1 MSFISVACGGAIG
14 AMCRYAMS
22 LMPIKTYFPLITLM
36 TNVLG
41 ALLIGFIV
49 GIVSNRND
57 ISKNAELFW
66 KTGLCGGFTTF
77 STFSLETLTLL
88 EDKSY
93 VTGGSYIVLSII
105 CCLIGLACGRKLA
118 LIIQG

>member
-93 VTGGSYIVLSII
+93 VAGSSYIVLSII